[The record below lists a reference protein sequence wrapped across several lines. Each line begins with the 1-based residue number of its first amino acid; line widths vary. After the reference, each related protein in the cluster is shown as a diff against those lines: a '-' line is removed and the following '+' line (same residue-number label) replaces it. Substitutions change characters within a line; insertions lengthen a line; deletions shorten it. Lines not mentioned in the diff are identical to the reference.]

1 MTSLAHLIP
10 LYVSHAAY
18 GGTCPCC
25 SGPVYRVQ
33 RRSFDHFVN
42 FFTPVYRYRCG
53 SLGCSW
59 EGNLLVQ
66 QKLHSNDDASRHDQ

>member
-1 MTSLAHLIP
+1 MTNLAHLP
-10 LYVSHAAY
+10 PPHVSHSAY
-18 GGTCPCC
+18 CGICPIC
-25 SGPVYRVQ
+25 SGTVHRVQ

-66 QKLHSNDDASRHDQ
+66 HESPLK